1 MSKHR
6 LTPPGPP
13 SINDS
18 LIYGPVPSRRLGL
31 SLGIDPVPFK
41 LCTYDCIYCQLG
53 RTTEKTIIPR
63 PCVPIDGILE
73 QLHQKL
79 REGVSPDYISIGGS
93 GEPTL
98 NSDLGLLIG
107 EIRRSTSIPVAVL
120 TNGSLLKERKVRES
134 LAEAD
139 VVLPSMD
146 AYDQSG
152 FETINRPHPGIS
164 FEAMVEGL
172 IMFGGEYSGEI
183 WLELF
188 ILEGINATEADAL
201 GFKYWVERVNAR
213 KIHVNTAVRPSAESY
228 ALQVP
233 MERLERFCEIVGK
246 NAEVIAS
253 FKGSEIRDNRSVL
266 EQEIVDL
273 LARRPCTLDDISS
286 GLHVNKHEVLKHVT
300 SLLEAHRILIMK
312 RGADLYYHKGD
323 TKQS

>member
-1 MSKHR
+1 
-6 LTPPGPP
+6 L
-13 SINDS
+13 INES

-53 RTTEKTIIPR
+53 RTTEKTTMPR
-63 PCVPIDGILE
+63 PCVPIDKILE

-79 REGVSPDYISIGGS
+79 REEVLPDYISIGGS

-107 EIRRSTSIPVAVL
+107 EIRKSTSIPIAVL
-120 TNGSLLKERKVRES
+120 TNGSLFKERKVRES

-139 VVLPSMD
+139 VVLPSLD

-152 FETINRPHPGIS
+152 FETINRPHSGIR
-164 FEAMVEGL
+164 FEEMVEGL
-172 IMFGGEYSGEI
+172 IMFGREYSGEI

-188 ILEGINATEADAL
+188 ILEGINATEADAFR
-201 GFKYWVERVNAR
+201 FKHWVDRVNAR
-213 KIHVNTAVRPSAESY
+213 KVHVNTAVRPSAESY

-233 MERLERFCEIVGK
+233 MEGLERFCEILGK
-246 NAEVIAS
+246 NAEVIAP
-253 FKGSEIRDNRSVL
+253 FKRSEMRDSKAVL

-300 SLLEAHRILIMK
+300 SLLGDHTIRIMK
-312 RGADLYYHKGD
+312 RGTDLYYQKGD